1 MRHDGT
7 LANRRTWGYN
17 TGSMSFLPEL
27 RQTLLPALDSK
38 HGPLPPLLVAM
49 TFVTGLVDAFSYLL
63 LGHVFVANMTG
74 NVVLLGFALVGA
86 PGFSVAASVV
96 SMASFVVGALVGGRI
111 GARFAQH
118 RGHLLTTAA
127 TLQGAFLV
135 AALLLAILAGSP
147 IPDGY
152 RYPLIIV
159 LAIAMGI
166 QNAATRKLG
175 VPDLTTTV
183 LTQTIT
189 GIAADSKIAGGPGSK
204 AGRRLVAVAAM
215 LCGAVVGAAL
225 VLYVRSAYPLIIAA
239 VVLAGV
245 AAATRLL
252 GRAGS
257 VWLRVDS

>member
-1 MRHDGT
+1 
-7 LANRRTWGYN
+7 
-17 TGSMSFLPEL
+17 MSFLPEL
-27 RQTLLPALDSK
+27 RQTLLPARDSK
-38 HGPLPPLLVAM
+38 HGPLPPLLVAL

-96 SMASFVVGALVGGRI
+96 SMASFAFGAVVGGRI
-111 GARFAQH
+111 GASFAQH

-127 TLQGAFLV
+127 ALQGAFLV
-135 AALLLAILAGSP
+135 AALLLAVLAGTP

-152 RYPLIIV
+152 RYPLIAV

-166 QNAATRKLG
+166 QNAATRKLA

-183 LTQTIT
+183 LTLTLT

-225 VLYVRSAYPLIIAA
+225 VLYVRSVYPLIIAV
-239 VVLAGV
+239 VVLAVV
-245 AAATRLL
+245 AAASRAL

-257 VWLRVDS
+257 LWLRGDS